1 MKTTAKKRKVR
12 AKPLSVKKFNHDVS
26 IFKGELGLV
35 KEDLAVLGLLLHF
48 ISTEERYRV
57 DLFKSKRFIT
67 LTSNLYRIKY
77 KLEAILHDKSV

>member
-1 MKTTAKKRKVR
+1 MKVTVKKRKAK
-12 AKPLSVKKFNHDVS
+12 AKPLSIKTFNHDTS

-35 KEDLAVLGLLLHF
+35 KEDLAVLGSLLHF

-57 DLFKSKRFIT
+57 DLFESKRFNT

>member
-1 MKTTAKKRKVR
+1 METTIKKKKVKLK
-12 AKPLSVKKFNHDVS
+12 ALTAKKFNHDVS

-57 DLFKSKRFIT
+57 DLFDSKAFKT
-67 LTSNLYRIKY
+67 QTTNLYRVKY
-77 KLEAILHDKSV
+77 KLEAILHHKAI